1 MHEPGRVSRRQLL
14 RIGGTTI
21 AAAVLVAA
29 CRESGDD
36 DSSAMDERARPSRA
50 DREML
55 RTASSL
61 DELAV
66 VVYSSAIDSGLVTT
80 PEATTTL
87 ELCRRHHR
95 EHADLFASATADV
108 GGEPFRRPNPVVMQA
123 LRPAL
128 DAADDQRAVLAVA
141 LDVER
146 LLAETYQSFVGAFT
160 DRGFDVAVM
169 SVGGTEASHAALI
182 APGVGQPAA
191 AAAFQP
197 TAAAVASGT
206 GLPGG

>member
-1 MHEPGRVSRRQLL
+1 MHERGRVSRRQLF

-21 AAAVLVAA
+21 AAAMVLAA

-36 DSSAMDERARPSRA
+36 DPAADEPAPPSRA

-66 VVYSSAIDSGLVTT
+66 VVYRTAIDSGLVTT
-80 PEATTTL
+80 PAVMSTL
-87 ELCRRHHR
+87 ELFRAHHR
-95 EHADLFASATADV
+95 EHADLFASATADA
-108 GGEPFRRPNPVVMQA
+108 GGQPFDRPNPVVMQS
-123 LRPAL
+123 LQPAL
-128 DAADDQRAVLAVA
+128 DAATDESAVLAVA

-146 LLAETYQSFVGAFT
+146 LLAETYQSFAGAFT
-160 DRGFDVAVM
+160 DRGFDVASM
-169 SVGGTEASHAALI
+169 SVGGTEARHAAVI
-182 APGVGQPAA
+182 APLVGRPAA
-191 AAAFQP
+191 PAAFQP

-206 GLPGG
+206 GLSGA